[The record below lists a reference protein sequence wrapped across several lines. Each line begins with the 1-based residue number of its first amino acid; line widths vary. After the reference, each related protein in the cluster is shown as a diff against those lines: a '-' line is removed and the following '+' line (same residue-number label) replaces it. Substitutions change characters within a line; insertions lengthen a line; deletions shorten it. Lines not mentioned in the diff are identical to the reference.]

1 MLLVALNAAL
11 SGATQLIDL
20 NAENWDEVLTQHPLV
35 LVHFFAPWDRTSVQ
49 FAAVHQQVADAEKA
63 NVRHAEDRIVHAR
76 SDVTDQR
83 GPTPYLTEWGVT
95 RLPTIVMLRSH
106 PPRDRVASDG
116 AKENCA
122 GFGERCALARGGGCS
137 CSFVLPHDGRPS
149 DFLPTAATVQAF
161 ASNFTR
167 NGRSPRPS
175 PGRRLHLD
183 HEGIY
188 ALPEDAEGRFRTGF
202 QNAGRG
208 TSGLQ
213 APNDPYDNADHP
225 GTWGQGWFHVGSS
238 DGSSAHASSWQAGLG
253 QSGDCHRD
261 AQGRCQDCSLDTRP
275 GANVVFP
282 SGWDNPDT
290 SSGNNLA
297 TANRPGCQDCGD

>member
-1 MLLVALNAAL
+1 MLFIVTALG
-11 SGATQLIDL
+11 SATQLIDL
-20 NAENWDEVLTQHPLV
+20 HAENWDEVTSQHPLV

-49 FAAVHQQVADAEKA
+49 FAAVHQEVADAEKT
-63 NVRHAEDRIVHAR
+63 NVRRIEDRIVHAR

-83 GPTPYLTEWGVT
+83 GPTPYLKEWGVT
-95 RLPTIVMLRSH
+95 RLPTVVMLRSYL
-106 PPRDRVASDG
+106 PGDKAASAG
-116 AKENCA
+116 AKEGCTQ
-122 GFGERCALARGGGCS
+122 FGQRCALARGGGCS

-161 ASNFTR
+161 ASTFASS
-167 NGRSPRPS
+167 GRSPKPS

-213 APNDPYDNADHP
+213 APLDPYDNADHA
-225 GTWGQGWFHVGSS
+225 GTWGQGWFWVGSTS
-238 DGSSAHASSWQAGLG
+238 GSAVHDARHQAGLG
-253 QSGDCHRD
+253 RPGDCYRD
-261 AQGRCQDCSLDTRP
+261 ANGRCQDCSLDTRP
-275 GANVVFP
+275 GANVIFP

-290 SSGNNLA
+290 SAGNNLA
-297 TANRPGCQDCGD
+297 TRGRVGCEDCGD